1 MNKNRILKRIVTV
14 FLCFIAVVI
23 INSVYSVM
31 AATES
36 ELKGPEVV
44 RCGDTITLDL
54 VVAQNNVSD
63 VKGTVKSDSELV
75 VLTGVSAKKKEWV
88 AEKYGNELVFYDNST
103 SNKVSSGETVASF
116 NFKVDESIKVGT
128 AVKIDF
134 DYVIAGSTYK
144 CSYSFKVEKKLTGNA
159 DLVGIA
165 IKDYTFTPEFS
176 KDVTEYSIGTVDY
189 QVSEINITANPSD
202 SDSTIKITGN
212 KLAVGN
218 NKIVIEVTADN
229 GNVKKYFVN
238 VVRKEQP
245 ASETGTTSTDVK
257 ETEPEM
263 ETTETPTTEQVKDTV
278 SSEETEGTVVETTQ
292 NEEVTEETSDSE
304 TDFEPETTI
313 SEQDK
318 DTETENEDETETVG
332 SAVKSSEGSG
342 APWIVIAVVA
352 VVAVIVIIV
361 IMVYRRR
368 Q

>member
-103 SNKVSSGETVASF
+103 SNKASSGETVASF
-116 NFKVDESIKVGT
+116 NFKVDESIEVGT

-144 CSYSFKVEKKLTGNA
+144 CSYSFKVEKK
-159 DLVGIA
+159 
-165 IKDYTFTPEFS
+165 
-176 KDVTEYSIGTVDY
+176 
-189 QVSEINITANPSD
+189 
-202 SDSTIKITGN
+202 
-212 KLAVGN
+212 
-218 NKIVIEVTADN
+218 
-229 GNVKKYFVN
+229 
-238 VVRKEQP
+238 
-245 ASETGTTSTDVK
+245 
-257 ETEPEM
+257 
-263 ETTETPTTEQVKDTV
+263 
-278 SSEETEGTVVETTQ
+278 
-292 NEEVTEETSDSE
+292 
-304 TDFEPETTI
+304 
-313 SEQDK
+313 
-318 DTETENEDETETVG
+318 
-332 SAVKSSEGSG
+332 
-342 APWIVIAVVA
+342 
-352 VVAVIVIIV
+352 
-361 IMVYRRR
+361 
-368 Q
+368 